1 MTGDK
6 NDHTIEEL
14 KERIAYLERE
24 NNALSEHVEETVL
37 FNFISESFD
46 SISNDKELLE
56 ALLEKISILKD
67 IPLCYC
73 IELKQRSHQVLA
85 SYCAYDNGSN
95 DCVEPLLDAGLI
107 KKVKTEGFLKL
118 DCKELGENVFN
129 PDSFGKFTPNQ
140 IVMIHFHNHHVRSGM
155 FVFVSGIENKFVFDD
170 LFIFNQFVKIVSDK
184 WERLGLILQLKKL
197 NESLEKKVKKRTL
210 ELTRL
215 NELLFNEIQTNQ
227 NTNQELNIEREKFK
241 QLFQMA
247 NDAIYLWELDKKG
260 NVKKCLEAN
269 QAASDM
275 TGYSHDE
282 LLKMTP
288 YDLLIDELKEKEK
301 ELLTYLNEK
310 KIKRFEVIHRRKD
323 GTTYPVEINA
333 HQFTLHNKEVIISI
347 SRNISNR
354 RRIEK
359 DLIEAK
365 EKAEESDRLKSSFL
379 ANMSHEIRTPM
390 NAILGFAELIKED
403 NLIMSEV
410 KDFADIILN
419 NSSHLLN
426 LINDLVDFSKIEAGY
441 VKPIITAVNIAGII
455 KSLELNI
462 QSFLYNYHKEH
473 IETFFDVP
481 EFLQHKTVQTDE
493 VKLRQILSNL
503 LNNSVKYTRKGKIS
517 LKVSLV
523 DNNLLFH
530 VVDTGIGIPQKF
542 HKKIFERFV
551 QVKDKKT
558 FSIPGTGLGL
568 AICLNL
574 AEMLEGKVELLTS
587 SPKGTTFALTIPYRL
602 T

>member
-1 MTGDK
+1 MAGDK
-6 NDHTIEEL
+6 NDNTIEEL

-67 IPLCYC
+67 VPLCYC
-73 IELKQRSHQVLA
+73 IELKQRSHRVLA
-85 SYCAYDNGSN
+85 SYCAYDQGSN
-95 DCVEPLLDAGLI
+95 DCVEPLLSSNII
-107 KKVKTEGFLKL
+107 KSVKSEGFLKL
-118 DCKELGENVFN
+118 NCQDLEADLFN
-129 PDSFGKFTPNQ
+129 PDSLGRFKPYQ
-140 IVMIHFHNHHVRSGM
+140 IVLIHFHNHHVNSGM
-155 FVFVSGIENKFVFDD
+155 FVFVNGIDNKCVFDD

-197 NESLEKKVKKRTL
+197 NESLEKKVKRRTQ

-215 NELLFNEIQTNQ
+215 NELLFKEIQTNQ
-227 NTNQELNIEREKFK
+227 NTNQELDIEREKFK

-247 NDAIYLWELDKKG
+247 NDAIYLWELDSKG
-260 NVKKCLEAN
+260 NIKKCLEVN

-275 TGYSHDE
+275 TGYAHDE
-282 LLKMTP
+282 LLTMTP
-288 YDLLIDELKEKEK
+288 SDLLIDDLKEKEK
-301 ELLTYLNEK
+301 EVLNDLNEN

-323 GTTYPVEINA
+323 GTIYPVEINA

-354 RRIEK
+354 KRIEK

-365 EKAEESDRLKSSFL
+365 DKAEEADCLKSSFL

-390 NAILGFAELIKED
+390 NAISGFAELIKED
-403 NLIMSEV
+403 NLVMSEV

-462 QSFLYNYHKEH
+462 QSLLYNYHKEH
-473 IETFFDVP
+473 ITTFFDVP
-481 EFLQHKTVQTDE
+481 EFLQHQTIKTDE

-503 LNNSVKYTRKGKIS
+503 LNNSVKYTRKGNIS

-523 DNNLLFH
+523 EEKLQFL
-530 VVDTGIGIPQKF
+530 VSDTGIGIPQKF

-574 AEMLEGKVELLTS
+574 AEMLEGKVELLNS